1 MAGRKAGR
9 RGMANKRIG
18 KEELHRIERAAVR
31 KEQKDQGALDGRFR
45 EKVEPSKKTY
55 NRKRKHRKR
64 EP

>member
-1 MAGRKAGR
+1 
-9 RGMANKRIG
+9 MANKRIG